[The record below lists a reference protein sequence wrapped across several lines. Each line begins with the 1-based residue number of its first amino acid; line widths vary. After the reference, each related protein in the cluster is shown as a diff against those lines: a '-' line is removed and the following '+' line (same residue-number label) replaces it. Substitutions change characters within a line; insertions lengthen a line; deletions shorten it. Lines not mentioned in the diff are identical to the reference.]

1 MKYIAVEGCQ
11 LQLQSGTGNISVT
24 GTTSTKVKCGGKAAY
39 KELKFSISGYL
50 GGAITNSDGQGSG
63 SINATAQKVKI
74 EGNSAIL
81 EGDASA
87 TITITGTTTT
97 QSGPVTVT
105 AADTVKVTSAGQ
117 QKVKGA

>member
-24 GTTSTKVKCGGKAAY
+24 GTTSSKVKYGGKAAY

-81 EGDASA
+81 EGDTSS
-87 TITITGTTTT
+87 TITISGTTTT
-97 QSGPVTVT
+97 QSGTVKVT
-105 AADTVKVTSAGQ
+105 ATDTVKVTSAGQ
-117 QKVKGA
+117 QKVQGA